1 MQRIRDSELEIL
13 NLMREDRTRLEQE
26 TANLEEA
33 LRRIQTGKKK

>member
-26 TANLEEA
+26 NANMEEA
-33 LRRIQTGKKK
+33 LRKIQAGKNK